1 MTHLKEGDK
10 APDFQVVD
18 ESGNEVRLSEYQGKK
33 VILFFY
39 PKAMTPGCTNEAKN
53 LQEFSGDLKKRGFE
67 IIGVSPDNTQ
77 KQLRFKEKYGL
88 EYPLIPDVDRKLI
101 EAYGV
106 WGPKKLYGREY
117 DGLHRTTFIIDE
129 DGKIAKVFKKVKT
142 KEHSKQ
148 ILDSCNESK

>member
-1 MTHLKEGDK
+1 MTHLKVGDK
-10 APDFQVVD
+10 APDFQVID
-18 ESGNEVRLSEYQGKK
+18 ESGNKVSLADYKGRK

-39 PKAMTPGCTNEAKN
+39 PKAMTSGCTNEAKN
-53 LQEFSGDLKKRGFE
+53 LQEFSGVLKERGFE
-67 IIGVSPDNTQ
+67 IVGISPDDTQ

-88 EYPLIPDVDRKLI
+88 EYPLIPDTERKII

-129 DGKIAKVFKKVKT
+129 EGKIAKIFKKVKT
-142 KEHSKQ
+142 KEHGKQ
-148 ILDSCNESK
+148 IMDEFSL